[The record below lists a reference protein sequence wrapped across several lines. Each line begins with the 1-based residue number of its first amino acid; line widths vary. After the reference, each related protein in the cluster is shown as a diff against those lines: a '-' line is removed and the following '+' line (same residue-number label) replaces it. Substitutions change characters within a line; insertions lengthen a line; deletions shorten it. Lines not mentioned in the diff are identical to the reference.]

1 MTDVQNLLQALVIT
15 QYPFLHP
22 QHWPH
27 MLATALALVVLVNG
41 RRYPWAFAGL
51 GGFVLGQM
59 IAALALPGWDVA
71 AVFALS
77 AALAVA
83 LGVLTRIAMRP
94 LVALASFLG
103 VGFLAYT
110 LCGVLRVPIPWDLIA
125 FAIAGSM
132 AVAALFR
139 WSFDR
144 AMIVNS
150 ALAAA
155 GLIIASTNDWII
167 YFSLWDGW
175 TGVIVGGI
183 ALIVGIVHQNRALP
197 APQTTGPAIS
207 AAGRGNSAAGNVT

>member
-1 MTDVQNLLQALVIT
+1 MIDFFEKIVQGFFYA

-22 QHWPH
+22 QYWPY

-59 IAALALPGWDVA
+59 IAALVLPSWDVA

-83 LGVLTRIAMRP
+83 LGALSRIALRP

-110 LCGVLRVPIPWDLIA
+110 LCGVLRVPIPWNLIA
-125 FAIAGSM
+125 FAIAGLI

-155 GLIIASTNDWII
+155 GLIIAATNDWII
-167 YFSLWDGW
+167 YFRLWGGW
-175 TGVIVGGI
+175 TGVIVGAI
-183 ALIVGIVHQNRALP
+183 ALVVGIVHQNRALP
-197 APQTTGPAIS
+197 ERQATGLAIRS
-207 AAGRGNSAAGNVT
+207 AGRVS